1 MFLKTSMTVIRISCL
16 MYNLEIRLFLIMLG
30 DRIYI
35 QFTDHLK
42 NQFFFA

>member
-1 MFLKTSMTVIRISCL
+1 MFLKTNTTVIRIFRL
-16 MYNLEIRLFLIMLG
+16 MYDPDMRFFLIMLG

-35 QFTDHLK
+35 HFTDHLK